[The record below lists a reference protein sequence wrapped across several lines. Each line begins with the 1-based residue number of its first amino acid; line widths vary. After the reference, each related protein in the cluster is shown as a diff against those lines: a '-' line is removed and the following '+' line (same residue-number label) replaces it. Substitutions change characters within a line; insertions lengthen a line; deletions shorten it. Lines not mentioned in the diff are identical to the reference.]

1 MPPKPKLDKL
11 EIGTKKIEDVRL
23 HMMYLQQNSAKI
35 LVTTL
40 WFYKLEKVRFFF
52 FFFFEKEMF
61 QANEFFGEVYKKMKE
76 DNKIEDDTIIKF
88 VGQSLEA
95 YDHFRF
101 EKLK

>member
-52 FFFFEKEMF
+52 FFFF
-61 QANEFFGEVYKKMKE
+61 
-76 DNKIEDDTIIKF
+76 
-88 VGQSLEA
+88 
-95 YDHFRF
+95 
-101 EKLK
+101 

>member
-1 MPPKPKLDKL
+1 
-11 EIGTKKIEDVRL
+11 
-23 HMMYLQQNSAKI
+23 
-35 LVTTL
+35 
-40 WFYKLEKVRFFF
+40 
-52 FFFFEKEMF
+52 MF